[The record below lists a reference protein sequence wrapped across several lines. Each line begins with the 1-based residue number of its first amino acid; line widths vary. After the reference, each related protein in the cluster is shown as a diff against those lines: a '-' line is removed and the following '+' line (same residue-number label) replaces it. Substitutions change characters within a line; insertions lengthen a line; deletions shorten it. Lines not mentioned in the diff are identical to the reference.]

1 MNILK
6 KYFKSI
12 ITSGGKTRRILGINE
27 RNLHYVYLH
36 NPRRHFP
43 LADDKLKT
51 KEVLKKSGVP
61 TPKTYLSYRYFFEL
75 QNLEEELSP
84 YSDFV
89 IKPSRGAGGNGII
102 VITGKKG
109 KYWIGPGGKTY
120 DIDSFRKHLS
130 DIIFGVFCHDLHDT
144 AVVEE
149 RLIQHPDVIDLS
161 PLGLADVRVILFQN
175 KLALAMI
182 RIATEA
188 SDGKANLHQGGIGIG
203 IDLETGRTTH
213 AILEGQQITVHP
225 DSGDSLI
232 DIAIPY
238 WSEILRISQ
247 LAAEAVP
254 LKYLG
259 VDVAVTERGP
269 VLLEINVRP
278 GLAIQNANQQGLKKI
293 LEENPFFR
301 GLSS

>member
-1 MNILK
+1 M
-6 KYFKSI
+6 
-12 ITSGGKTRRILGINE
+12 
-27 RNLHYVYLH
+27 
-36 NPRRHFP
+36 
-43 LADDKLKT
+43 ADDKLKT
-51 KEVLKKSGVP
+51 KEVLKNSGVP
-61 TPKTYLSYRYFFEL
+61 TPKTYQSYRYFFEL
-75 QNLEEELSP
+75 QNLEQDLAP
-84 YSDFV
+84 YDDFV

-102 VITGKKG
+102 VVVGRKG
-109 KYWIGPGGKTY
+109 NQWIGPGGKTH
-120 DIDSFRKHLS
+120 DIASFRKHFS

-149 RLIQHPDVIDLS
+149 RLIQHPDVINLS

-175 KLALAMI
+175 EPALAMI

-203 IDLETGRTTH
+203 IDLETGRTNY
-213 AILEGQQITVHP
+213 AVLDGQQITQHP

-232 DIAIPY
+232 DVAIPY
-238 WSEILRISQ
+238 WTEILRISR

-259 VDVAVTERGP
+259 VDIAVTERGP

-278 GLAIQNANQQGLKKI
+278 GLAIQNANQRGLKKI
-293 LEENPFFR
+293 LEDGPSLR
-301 GLSS
+301 SLMS